1 MTDKDSKKVAEQL
14 NGRLAM
20 LGIIAGIGAYL
31 TTGQI
36 IPGFVQMSELSAT
49 HEISPFM
56 AILWCFYPIGILVF
70 FELLMGSQDDDDDDQ
85 GGGIMT
91 PVYQGT

>member
-1 MTDKDSKKVAEQL
+1 MSDKESKKVAEQL

-31 TTGQI
+31 TTGQL
-36 IPGFVQMSELSAT
+36 IPGFVQMSDLSAS